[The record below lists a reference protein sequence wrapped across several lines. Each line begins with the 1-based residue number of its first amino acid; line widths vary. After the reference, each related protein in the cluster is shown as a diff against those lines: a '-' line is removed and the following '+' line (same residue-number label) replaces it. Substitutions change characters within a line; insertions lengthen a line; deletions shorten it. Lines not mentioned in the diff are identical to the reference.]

1 MDYKGITLP
10 DELSELAYA
19 FIRDILDRL
28 EEEDKLHRL
37 DAMTLYMLAG
47 NIHSYL
53 ECEQAIRQNGIT
65 VTSDRNNESLSP
77 YVLLQKQ
84 VQGQI
89 TVLLKEMGLTLGS
102 RTRLKLPEKEEESK
116 LALLMK
122 N

>member
-1 MDYKGITLP
+1 MEYQGIKMP
-10 DELSELAYA
+10 DGLNEMAYE
-19 FIRDILDRL
+19 FMKDIIDRL
-28 EEEDKLHRL
+28 KDSDKLHRL

-53 ECEQAIRQNGIT
+53 ECEDSIMKYGIT
-65 VTSDRNNESLSP
+65 IESDRGNQSLSP
-77 YVLLQKQ
+77 FVLLQKQ

-102 RTRLKLPEKEEESK
+102 RTRMKLPEREEESR
-116 LALLMK
+116 LSMLMK

>member
-1 MDYKGITLP
+1 MEYLGIKLP
-10 DELSELAYA
+10 EGMKPAAYE
-19 FIRDILDRL
+19 FMKDILDRL
-28 EEEDKLHRL
+28 KDDDKLHKL
-37 DAMTLYMLAG
+37 DAMTLYMLGG
-47 NIHSYL
+47 NINSYL
-53 ECEQAIRQNGIT
+53 ECEEAIMKEGII
-65 VTSDRNNESLSP
+65 VISDRSNQSLSP

-116 LALLMK
+116 LSMLMK